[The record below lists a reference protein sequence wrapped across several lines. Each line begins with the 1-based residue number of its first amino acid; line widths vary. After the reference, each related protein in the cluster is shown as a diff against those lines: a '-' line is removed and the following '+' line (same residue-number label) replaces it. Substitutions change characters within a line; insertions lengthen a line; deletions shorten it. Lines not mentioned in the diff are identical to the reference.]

1 MIIETFEAMK
11 EIKVFQKEKL
21 FQIYLTQML
30 KFLKKTFF
38 FNVFDKMPRIFLEL
52 VSIVSILLI
61 SIIYLSY
68 SDDILEALPILVLII
83 VSAIRLIPA
92 FSGISTSLFYL
103 RVYTPNLE
111 NVYHQIKQIRSLKD
125 FNLSKKKIKKT
136 YQDNLDINKN
146 FIVIDNISFSYE
158 ETKPLLENI
167 NFSIPKILSYQLWG
181 HLGVEKV
188 HYKVLLWDSLNL
200 KMEIYFLKITIY
212 MLIML
217 IGSKKLATYHKKFFF
232 LMIRLKEIFA

>member
-1 MIIETFEAMK
+1 
-11 EIKVFQKEKL
+11 
-21 FQIYLTQML
+21 
-30 KFLKKTFF
+30 
-38 FNVFDKMPRIFLEL
+38 MPRIFLEL

-125 FNLSKKKIKKT
+125 FNLSKKK
-136 YQDNLDINKN
+136 
-146 FIVIDNISFSYE
+146 
-158 ETKPLLENI
+158 
-167 NFSIPKILSYQLWG
+167 
-181 HLGVEKV
+181 
-188 HYKVLLWDSLNL
+188 
-200 KMEIYFLKITIY
+200 
-212 MLIML
+212 
-217 IGSKKLATYHKKFFF
+217 
-232 LMIRLKEIFA
+232 